1 MTARLFSTEGSTPAV
16 LPVDSQS
23 RFCDVCTVA
32 ESREVML
39 RLADAIK
46 RPIEEAIAAAT
57 PVAPPPPPK
66 PSILPVVGLGAGLL
80 AVVGGSILIVA
91 ADSND
96 KTLPALGGALAG
108 AGATLVG
115 VSIHTMATD
124 PARAGR
130 RPAVGVTVAVRW

>member
-1 MTARLFSTEGSTPAV
+1 AAATPPRSFSAEGSTPAV
-16 LPVDSQS
+16 LPVDTRS

-32 ESREVML
+32 EAREMML

-46 RPIEEAIAAAT
+46 RSIENDIAASVPPPA
-57 PVAPPPPPK
+57 PPPPK
-66 PSILPVVGLGAGLL
+66 PSMLPVVGLGAGLL

-108 AGATLVG
+108 AGATIVG

-124 PARAGR
+124 PARA
-130 RPAVGVTVAVRW
+130 